1 MVQGLVIGRGGAL
14 LFVFGTIFL
23 LFMVFDIIIM
33 MIFLLNLAAA
43 DLGLKFF

>member
-14 LFVFGTIFL
+14 LFVFWTIFL